1 MNRKRLAALALAA
14 VLLAAPA
21 FAAGIAVQKP
31 WVRWLPAGLPAAG
44 YATLV
49 NAGDQPV
56 ALTGV
61 SSPDYGAVMIHRSL
75 SRGGMERMVM
85 VDAIPVPPHGRAVLA
100 PGGYHLMLMQPR
112 HAIRPG
118 MQVSVR
124 FEFSDGST
132 IDVAM
137 PVRPA
142 NASD

>member
-1 MNRKRLAALALAA
+1 MQRAALILATS
-14 VLLAAPA
+14 LLATPA
-21 FAAGIAVQKP
+21 LAAGIAVQQP

-49 NAGDQPV
+49 NGGDTPV
-56 ALTGV
+56 SLVGA
-61 SSPDYGAVMIHRSL
+61 SSPDYGTVMIHRSL
-75 SRGGMERMVM
+75 DRGGMERMVM
-85 VDAIPVPPHGRAVLA
+85 VNAIPVPPHGRAALA

-142 NASD
+142 NVSD

>member
-1 MNRKRLAALALAA
+1 
-14 VLLAAPA
+14 
-21 FAAGIAVQKP
+21 VQQP

-49 NAGDQPV
+49 NSGDTPASLV
-56 ALTGV
+56 GV

-75 SRGGMERMVM
+75 DRSGMERMVM
-85 VDAIPVPPHGRAVLA
+85 VNAIPVPPHGRTALA

>member
-1 MNRKRLAALALAA
+1 MNRLRRVTLALAA
-14 VLLAAPA
+14 ALLAVPA

-49 NAGDQPV
+49 NTGDMPV
-56 ALTGV
+56 TLVGV

-75 SRGGMERMVM
+75 DRGGMERMVM
-85 VDAIPVPPHGRAVLA
+85 VNSIPVPPHGSAALA

-118 MQVSVR
+118 QQITLT
-124 FEFSDGST
+124 FTFADGST
-132 IDVAM
+132 IAVQV

>member
-1 MNRKRLAALALAA
+1 MNRLRRIALALAA
-14 VLLAAPA
+14 AALTAPA
-21 FAAGIAVQKP
+21 FAAGITVQKP
-31 WVRWLPAGLPAAG
+31 WVRWLPVGLPAAG

-49 NAGDQPV
+49 NTGDTPA
-56 ALTGV
+56 ALVGV
-61 SSPDYGAVMIHRSL
+61 SSPDYGAVMLHRSL

-85 VDAIPVPPHGRAVLA
+85 VDSIPVPPHGSAALA

-118 MQVSVR
+118 QQVTLT
-124 FEFSDGST
+124 FTFADGST
-132 IDVAM
+132 IAVQA

>member
-1 MNRKRLAALALAA
+1 MNRLRRIALAFAALMLAT
-14 VLLAAPA
+14 PA
-21 FAAGIAVQKP
+21 FAAGIAVQQP

-49 NAGDQPV
+49 NTGNAPV

-61 SSPDYGAVMIHRSL
+61 SSPDYGVVMLHRSL
-75 SRGGMERMVM
+75 NRGGMERMVM

-118 MQVSVR
+118 QQVALT
-124 FEFSDGST
+124 FSFDDGRT
-132 IDVAM
+132 ITVQV

-142 NASD
+142 NASG

>member
-1 MNRKRLAALALAA
+1 MNRLQRAALTLAAI
-14 VLLAAPA
+14 LLAAPA
-21 FAAGIAVQKP
+21 FAAGIAVQKA

-44 YATLV
+44 YATLI
-49 NAGDQPV
+49 NSGDQPV

-61 SSPDYGAVMIHRSL
+61 SSPDYGEVMLHRSL
-75 SRGGMERMVM
+75 NRGGMERMVM
-85 VDAIPVPPHGRAVLA
+85 VNSIPLPPHGRATLA

-118 MQVSVR
+118 QQITLTFM
-124 FEFSDGST
+124 FADGSK
-132 IDVAM
+132 VVVQA

>member
-1 MNRKRLAALALAA
+1 MLALAA
-14 VLLAAPA
+14 ALLVAPA
-21 FAAGIAVQKP
+21 FAAGIAVQRP

-49 NAGDQPV
+49 NAGDTPV
-56 ALTGV
+56 SLVGV

-75 SRGGMERMVM
+75 DRGGMERMVM
-85 VDAIPVPPHGRAVLA
+85 VNSIPVPPHGRAALA

-118 MQVSVR
+118 MRVSVR

-142 NASD
+142 NAPD

>member
-1 MNRKRLAALALAA
+1 MLALAA
-14 VLLAAPA
+14 ALLAVPA
-21 FAAGIAVQKP
+21 FAAGIAVQQP
-31 WVRWLPAGLPAAG
+31 WVRWLPVGLPAAG

-49 NAGDQPV
+49 NAGDTPV
-56 ALTGV
+56 SLVGV

-75 SRGGMERMVM
+75 DRGGMERMVM
-85 VDAIPVPPHGRAVLA
+85 VDSIPVPPHGRAALA

-118 MQVSVR
+118 QQVTLI
-124 FEFSDGST
+124 FTFADGST
-132 IDVAM
+132 IAVQA

>member
-1 MNRKRLAALALAA
+1 MNRPSRVTLALAA
-14 VLLAAPA
+14 ALLAAPA
-21 FAAGIAVQKP
+21 FAAGIAVQQP

-49 NAGDQPV
+49 NAGDTPV
-56 ALTGV
+56 SLVGV
-61 SSPDYGAVMIHRSL
+61 SSPDYGTVMIHRSL
-75 SRGGMERMVM
+75 DRGGMERMVM
-85 VDAIPVPPHGRAVLA
+85 VHAIPVPPHGRAALA

>member
-1 MNRKRLAALALAA
+1 MLALAA
-14 VLLAAPA
+14 ALLASPA
-21 FAAGIAVQKP
+21 FAAAITVQKP

-49 NAGDQPV
+49 NGSDTPV
-56 ALTGV
+56 SLVGAR
-61 SSPDYGAVMIHRSL
+61 SPDYGSVMIHRSL
-75 SRGGMERMVM
+75 DRGGMERMVM
-85 VDAIPVPPHGRAVLA
+85 VNAIPVPPHGRAALT
-100 PGGYHLMLMQPR
+100 PGDYHLMLMQPR

-118 MQVSVR
+118 MRVSVR

>member
-1 MNRKRLAALALAA
+1 MLALAA
-14 VLLAAPA
+14 ALLAAPA
-21 FAAGIAVQKP
+21 FAAGIAVQQP
-31 WVRWLPAGLPAAG
+31 WVRWLPVGLPAAG

-49 NAGDQPV
+49 NAGDTPV
-56 ALTGV
+56 SLVGV
-61 SSPDYGAVMIHRSL
+61 SSPDYGMVMIHRSL
-75 SRGGMERMVM
+75 DRGGMERMVM
-85 VDAIPVPPHGRAVLA
+85 VNSIPVPPHGRAALA

-112 HAIRPG
+112 HVIRPG
-118 MQVSVR
+118 MRVSVR